1 MSTLQAIV
9 LAIIQGLTEFLP
21 VSSSGH
27 LILGSWL
34 FDWPDQGLV
43 FDGAVHLGTLGA
55 VLIYFRATWI
65 SMGRGCFSGDVVR
78 LGDASADQSIS
89 AIRLLWLLVL
99 ASVPLAIFGVIFK
112 STLEDHLRSPEA
124 VGAFLLATSAMLIFA
139 EYVGNRSRSITSVG
153 VKDSIIIGI
162 AQALAVIPG
171 VSRSGTT
178 IAAGMAANMDRDS
191 AARLSFLMAVPALG
205 GSGLYVIVDALT
217 NSAME
222 RADWSQVVLGA
233 VIAFITGYLAIGG
246 FLHVLTKASLK
257 PFIAYTALA
266 GVGVLIARA
275 AGV

>member
-9 LAIIQGLTEFLP
+9 LAIVQGVTEFLP

-55 VLIYFRATWI
+55 VLIYFRNTWI
-65 SMGRGCFSGDVVR
+65 SLVRGCISGNVVQ
-78 LGDASADQSIS
+78 LGIETDRQSIP
-89 AIRLLWLLVL
+89 AMRLLWLLVL
-99 ASVPLAIFGVIFK
+99 ASVPLAIFGLLLK
-112 STLEDHLRSPEA
+112 STLENHLRSPEA
-124 VGAFLLATSAMLIFA
+124 VGAFLLVTSAMLIIA
-139 EYVGNRSRSITSVG
+139 EYAGNRSRSITSVG
-153 VKDSIIIGI
+153 VRDTIIIGI
-162 AQALAVIPG
+162 AQAAAVIPG

-178 IAAGMAANMDRDS
+178 IAAGMAVHLDRDS

-205 GSGLYVIVDALT
+205 GSGLYVIVDALSD
-217 NSAME
+217 SAVE
-222 RADWSQVVLGA
+222 SADWSQVALGT
-233 VIAFITGYLAIGG
+233 VIAFITGYLAIAG
-246 FLHVLTKASLK
+246 FLRLLRTASLK

-266 GVGVLIARA
+266 GVAVLIARA

>member
-1 MSTLQAIV
+1 VSTLQAIV

-153 VKDSIIIGI
+153 VKDSVIIGI

-233 VIAFITGYLAIGG
+233 VIAFITGYLTIGG

>member
-9 LAIIQGLTEFLP
+9 LAIVQGVTEFLP

-55 VLIYFRATWI
+55 VLIYFRNTWI
-65 SMGRGCFSGDVVR
+65 SLVRGCISGNVVQ
-78 LGDASADQSIS
+78 LGIETDRQSIP
-89 AIRLLWLLVL
+89 AMRLLWLLVL
-99 ASVPLAIFGVIFK
+99 ASVPLAIFGLLLK
-112 STLEDHLRSPEA
+112 STLENHLRSPEA
-124 VGAFLLATSAMLIFA
+124 VGAFLLVTSAMLIIA
-139 EYVGNRSRSITSVG
+139 EYAGNRSRSITSVG
-153 VKDSIIIGI
+153 VRDTIIIGI
-162 AQALAVIPG
+162 AQAAAVIPG

-178 IAAGMAANMDRDS
+178 IAAGMAVHLDRDS

-217 NSAME
+217 DSAVE
-222 RADWSQVVLGA
+222 SANWGQVALGT
-233 VIAFITGYLAIGG
+233 VIAFITGYLAISG
-246 FLHVLTKASLK
+246 FLRLLRTASLK

-266 GVGVLIARA
+266 GVAVLIARA